1 MTLEL
6 RIKALAEQ
14 TANIIKAVNAKVG
27 NTASLTTTDKTT
39 VVAALNELRANLL
52 ALPTPSSII
61 DDATASASK
70 TYSSTKINSLI
81 STAVANLINGAGADS
96 DTLKE
101 LADKI
106 VALAQTDNGLVST
119 ALAQAFTAIQKT
131 QARDNIGAASA
142 ADLAAL
148 TTNVGN
154 TDRDFVADFN
164 AAYLV

>member
-14 TANIIKAVNAKVG
+14 VATTVKAVNAKIG
-27 NTASLTTTDKTT
+27 DTANLSTTDKTN
-39 VVAALNELRANLL
+39 VVAALNELKTAINLL
-52 ALPTPSSII
+52 PSITTII
-61 DDATASASK
+61 DDTTASTSK
-70 TYSSTKINSLI
+70 TYSSTKISSLI
-81 STAVANLINGAGADS
+81 TTAVADLINGAGSDS

-106 VALAQTDNGLVST
+106 VGLAQTDNGLVST
-119 ALAQAFTAIQKT
+119 ALVQAFTAPQKT

-142 ADLAAL
+142 TDLTAL

-164 AAYLV
+164 AAYLA